1 MQAPDKRGELIA
13 APSSRSDD
21 GALLTPSA
29 SRREKLKPEVERQK
43 TRVDLNA
50 WAMAGVLAIMWFA
63 LALLPATRGVFLTQG
78 NIATLLTQS
87 SVLLVISVGMTLV
100 IVVRGI
106 DLSVGAGVALTG
118 VVAALC
124 QIKLGLPAPV
134 AMLAALGVG
143 LAVGLA
149 HGFWV
154 GWLGIPAFVVTL
166 AGFKAYRGVALVM
179 SDAKGLSPMGS
190 DFGVLAG
197 TVPVSMTWVLIL
209 GVLALGVALTLRD
222 ARRRSQ
228 LGLEATATSVVAGRL
243 AGQLLLAALLLG
255 VFGSRGVPVPVLVAG
270 GVALAGVFVTKRTTF
285 GRHIFAIGGNPEA
298 ARLSGIDVRKVT
310 LGVYAILG
318 VLTALAGLLL
328 AARVNGVTPG
338 SQGNLLE
345 LDAVTAV
352 VIGGTSLLGG
362 RGSVVGTVLGTLV
375 FATLANGMN
384 HLRID
389 SNWQLI
395 CTGSILLAAVLL
407 DVLSKGKRS

>member
-1 MQAPDKRGELIA
+1 
-13 APSSRSDD
+13 
-21 GALLTPSA
+21 
-29 SRREKLKPEVERQK
+29 
-43 TRVDLNA
+43 
-50 WAMAGVLAIMWFA
+50 MAGVLALMWA
-63 LALLPATRGVFLTQG
+63 VLAVLPATRGVFLTQG

-87 SVLLVISVGMTLV
+87 SVLLVVSVGMTLV
-100 IVVRGI
+100 IVIRGI

-124 QIKLGLPAPV
+124 QLKLGLPAPV
-134 AMLAALGVG
+134 AMVAALAVG
-143 LAVGLA
+143 GIVGLA
-149 HGFWV
+149 HGLWV
-154 GWLGIPAFVVTL
+154 GWLGVPAFVVTL
-166 AGFKAYRGVALVM
+166 AGFKAYRGAALVL

-190 DFGVLAG
+190 DFAVLAG
-197 TVPVSMTWVLIL
+197 HLPVVATWILVL
-209 GVLALGVALTLRD
+209 GVLAIGLTLTLRET
-222 ARRRSQ
+222 RRRGQ
-228 LGLEATATSVVAGRL
+228 LGLEVPAPSALVLRVA
-243 AGQLLLAALLLG
+243 AQVLLAALVLG
-255 VFGSRGVPVPVLVAG
+255 VFGSHGVPVPVLVAG
-270 GVALAGVFVTKRTTF
+270 AVALAGVFVTKRTRF
-285 GRHIFAIGGNPEA
+285 GRHLYAIGGNPEA
-298 ARLSGIDVRKVT
+298 ARLSGIDVRKATV
-310 LGVYAILG
+310 GVYVILG

-395 CTGSILLAAVLL
+395 CTGMILLAAVLV

>member
-1 MQAPDKRGELIA
+1 VQARKGLR
-13 APSSRSDD
+13 
-21 GALLTPSA
+21 
-29 SRREKLKPEVERQK
+29 PEVERQ
-43 TRVDLNA
+43 RPRIDLNA
-50 WAMAGVLAIMWFA
+50 WAMAGVLAIMWVA

-100 IVVRGI
+100 ILIRGI

-124 QIKLGLPAPV
+124 QIKLGLPAPI
-134 AMLAALGVG
+134 AILAAL
-143 LAVGLA
+143 AVGAVVGAA

-179 SDAKGLSPMGS
+179 SDAKGLSPMGN
-190 DFGVLAG
+190 DFGALAG
-197 TVPVSMTWVLIL
+197 SIPVAATWLVIL
-209 GVLALGVALTLRD
+209 GALAAGLVLTLAD
-222 ARRRSQ
+222 VRRRKQ
-228 LGLEATATSVVAGRL
+228 LGLEPPATAVVIGRL
-243 AGQLLLAALLLG
+243 AGQVLLAGLLLA
-255 VFGSRGVPVPVLVAG
+255 VFGARGVPVPVLVAG

-310 LGVYAILG
+310 LGVYIILG

-395 CTGSILLAAVLL
+395 CTGSILLAAVLI

>member
-1 MQAPDKRGELIA
+1 VKLERNAQATKRA
-13 APSSRSDD
+13 
-21 GALLTPSA
+21 
-29 SRREKLKPEVERQK
+29 
-43 TRVDLNA
+43 VDLNA
-50 WAMAGVLAIMWFA
+50 WAMAGVLALMWIVLAIM
-63 LALLPATRGVFLTQG
+63 PATRGVFLTQG

-100 IVVRGI
+100 ILIRGI

-124 QIKLGLPAPV
+124 QLKLGLPAPV
-134 AMLAALGVG
+134 AIAAA

-149 HGFWV
+149 IGVAHGCWV
-154 GWLGIPAFVVTL
+154 GWLGVPAFVVTL
-166 AGFKAYRGVALVM
+166 AGFKAYRGIALVM
-179 SDAKGLSPMGS
+179 SDAKGLSPMS
-190 DFGVLAG
+190 EDFSVLASN
-197 TVPVSMTWVLIL
+197 VPASATWIIVGGALVL
-209 GVLALGVALTLRD
+209 GLATTLRD
-222 ARRRSQ
+222 AARRKA
-228 LGLEATATSVVAGRL
+228 LGLEPPTTAAVVARIAGQVLL
-243 AGQLLLAALLLG
+243 AGLVIG

-270 GVALAGVFVTKRTTF
+270 GVALVGVFVTKRTRF
-285 GRHIFAIGGNPEA
+285 GRHIYAIGGNPEA

-310 LGVYAILG
+310 IGVYAILG

-362 RGSVVGTVLGTLV
+362 RGSITGTVLGTLV

-395 CTGSILLAAVLL
+395 CTGTILLAAVLV

>member
-1 MQAPDKRGELIA
+1 MQARDP
-13 APSSRSDD
+13 
-21 GALLTPSA
+21 
-29 SRREKLKPEVERQK
+29 KLQPEVQRQ
-43 TRVDLNA
+43 RPRMDLNA
-50 WAMAGVLAIMWFA
+50 WAMAGVLAVMWLA
-63 LALLPATRGVFLTQG
+63 LAVMPATRGVFLTQG
-78 NIATLLTQS
+78 NIAMLLTQS

-100 IVVRGI
+100 IVIRGI

-124 QIKLGLPAPV
+124 QIELGLPAPV
-134 AMLAALGVG
+134 AIVAALGAG
-143 LAVGLA
+143 LAIGAA

-166 AGFKAYRGVALVM
+166 AGFKAYRGMALVM
-179 SDAKGLSPMGS
+179 SDARGLSPMGN
-190 DFGVLAG
+190 DFAALAG
-197 TVPVSMTWVLIL
+197 SIPVAATWIVIL
-209 GVLALGVALTLRD
+209 GALALGIVLTISD
-222 ARRRSQ
+222 ARRRTQ
-228 LGLEATATSVVAGRL
+228 LGLPPHATSAVAGRL
-243 AGQLLLAALLLG
+243 AGQILLAGLVLA

-270 GVALAGVFVTKRTTF
+270 AVALAGVFITKRTTF

-298 ARLSGIDVRKVT
+298 ARLSGIDVKKVT

-318 VLTALAGLLL
+318 LLTALAGILL

-338 SQGNLLE
+338 NQGNLLE

-395 CTGSILLAAVLL
+395 CTGGILLVAVLI